1 VTSGQSGDPAQVAI
15 GLLIARGLTIGT
27 AESLTGGLVA
37 AALTSVSGAS
47 AVFRGGIVAYCADLK
62 AALLGVPGDLLDRV
76 GTVDRDVAVAMAD
89 GARQRLAAAVG
100 VATTGVA
107 GPDPV
112 DDHPVGTVHIAVSLG
127 TGVLHRQLR
136 LAGGRAEIRRDT
148 VSAALNLIISALV
161 EDNE

>member
-1 VTSGQSGDPAQVAI
+1 VTDGEGGDPAQAAI
-15 GLLIARGLTIGT
+15 GLLIERGLTVGT

-37 AALTSVSGAS
+37 AALTSVPGAS
-47 AVFRGGIVAYCADLK
+47 AVFRGGIVAYSADLK
-62 AALLGVPGDLLDRV
+62 AALLAVPADLLDRV
-76 GTVDRDVAVAMAD
+76 GTVDCDVAVAMAN

-127 TGVLHRQLR
+127 SRVSHRQLQ

-148 VSAALNLIISALV
+148 VGAVLNLLVSSLV
-161 EDNE
+161 EEDE